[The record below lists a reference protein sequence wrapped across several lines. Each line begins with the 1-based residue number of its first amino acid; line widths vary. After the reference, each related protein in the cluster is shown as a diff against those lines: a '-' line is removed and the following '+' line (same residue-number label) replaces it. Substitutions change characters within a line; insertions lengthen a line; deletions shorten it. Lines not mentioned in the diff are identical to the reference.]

1 MLLHSELFEV
11 CLGAEGA
18 GGGARGR
25 IWGGCKTDHLLS
37 FPQWRQSV
45 LTGHPRSDNSA
56 SLSKPDPSV
65 FVTALSSST
74 TAKTTVSRT
83 SKGPVGFQG
92 VDASG
97 GSVVLE
103 NTSSGARA
111 KVSTRL
117 QSVSTRCL
125 VGPSLSQSVHAV
137 SQSASQSVNDVNRSV
152 NQSISTRC
160 QSVSQSVNTC

>member
-1 MLLHSELFEV
+1 M
-11 CLGAEGA
+11 
-18 GGGARGR
+18 
-25 IWGGCKTDHLLS
+25 
-37 FPQWRQSV
+37 
-45 LTGHPRSDNSA
+45 
-56 SLSKPDPSV
+56 

-111 KVSTRL
+111 KVSTRR

-125 VGPSLSQSVHAV
+125 VGLSLNQSVHAV

-152 NQSISTRC
+152 NQSISTHC
-160 QSVSQSVNTC
+160 QSVSQSVNTRCQSVSQSICQSISHSIQGLCCCVCVTSFES